1 MPDPVV
7 SFRRFGLALGL
18 AAATAAAAPPV
29 AADQLITPFD
39 VLGWAGGAYQGDDGR
54 FSRCLLK
61 SPYAP
66 GVEVGLS
73 SSPGRFT
80 VNIYQD
86 SWRLPVPFS
95 QKVAATI
102 DRRWEGWLQLDSL
115 SPTVASLDFSGDQKA
130 IEALRAGQKL
140 SVEAPPPVNGFSLT
154 LQGTSKA
161 IERLRECSER
171 YMGTTGTRS
180 PIEEALAN
188 APADPAPASA
198 PSAAPSAATPP
209 SSSVYRHVVLYHVFT
224 RSLGG
229 GQCDY
234 DFLAEGDL
242 SDYSEAEVTL
252 TYAPPPGAT
261 PSDRVGADLR
271 LGTGTTDR
279 TILSAP
285 CGIRDLRIQTARAR
299 KGDGWA
305 PIDVSL
311 ERFESQ
317 LVR

>member
-7 SFRRFGLALGL
+7 SFRRFGRALRLVALGV
-18 AAATAAAAPPV
+18 AVTAPPA

-39 VLGWAGGAYQGDDGR
+39 VLGWEGGAYQGDDGR

-86 SWRLPVPFS
+86 SWRLPVPLS
-95 QKVAATI
+95 QKVFARI

-115 SPTVASLDFSGDQKA
+115 SLTVASLDFSGNQRA
-130 IEALRAGQKL
+130 IEALRAGRKL
-140 SVEAPPPVNGFSLT
+140 SVEAPPPVNSFSLT
-154 LQGTSKA
+154 LQGTMKA
-161 IERLRECSER
+161 IERLRECSSR
-171 YMGTTGTRS
+171 YMGTAGSRS
-180 PIEEALAN
+180 PIEEALASPQDDTA
-188 APADPAPASA
+188 APAAPGGSDA
-198 PSAAPSAATPP
+198 PVPP
-209 SSSVYRHVVLYHVFT
+209 SVYRHVVLYHVFT
-224 RSLGG
+224 RALGG

-234 DFLAEGDL
+234 DFLADGDL
-242 SDYSEAEVTL
+242 SGFSEAEVTL
-252 TYAPPPGAT
+252 SYAPPAGTGAQ
-261 PSDRVGADLR
+261 DRVGTELK

-279 TILSAP
+279 SILSAP
-285 CGIRDLRIQTARAR
+285 CGIHDLRIESARAR
-299 KGDGWA
+299 QGDGWA